1 MLLASIVAQFQA
13 PLLDTLK
20 YPLALLTLIKREIAG
35 MIFYHRN
42 FRENKNL
49 KKEIALLRHRLN
61 ATEEI
66 YLENKRLANLLS
78 LKEKTSYKVLAAG
91 VIGRSAD
98 NWSSMLIIDKGKYNG
113 IKKGMIVINHLGL
126 MGRVMENTVFTSKIM
141 LISDPSFSVSCLVQ
155 RSRQEGLVSGTLGS
169 SLVMRYLPKEADI
182 KLSDTIVTSGLTSLY
197 PKGLLIGKVV
207 DVGVEFSGLTHYA
220 LIKPAVDLST
230 IEEVL
235 IIIQ

>member
-1 MLLASIVAQFQA
+1 MLLSSLVPQFRT

-20 YPLALLTLIKREIAG
+20 YPLGLLTLIKREVEG

-42 FRENKNL
+42 FRENGNL
-49 KKEIALLRHRLN
+49 KKEIALLKHRLN
-61 ATEEI
+61 TTEEI
-66 YLENKRLANLLS
+66 YLENKRLLS
-78 LKEKTSYKVLAAG
+78 LLALKQKTVYKVVAAR

-98 NWSSMLIIDKGKYNG
+98 NWYSMLIIDKGRYDG
-113 IKKGMIVINHLGL
+113 IKKGMVVINHLGL
-126 MGRVMENTVFTSKIM
+126 VGRVMENTASTSEIM
-141 LISDPSFSVSCLVQ
+141 LINDPNFSVSCLVQ
-155 RSRQEGLVSGTLGS
+155 RSRQEGLVCGTLGS

-182 KLSDTIVTSGLTSLY
+182 KPSDTIVTSGLSLLY

-207 DVGVEFSGLTHYA
+207 DMGVEFSGLTHYA

-235 IIIQ
+235 IIVQ